1 MFTVEMHGHQPGQ
14 IEIPPVAKGE
24 SGITVELDGL
34 SPVAV
39 SWTKI
44 DDKTINS
51 LPQTGDTER
60 PLLYGLFGLIALV
73 GIGLLIK
80 KK

>member
-1 MFTVEMHGHQPGQ
+1 LECFSSREREHKNW
-14 IEIPPVAKGE
+14 IRGE
-24 SGITVELDGL
+24 VNGL

-39 SWTKI
+39 SWNKI
-44 DDKTINS
+44 DEKTIGS
-51 LPQTGDTER
+51 LPQTGDTAK